1 MSTRK
6 ERLAKHLESVDS
18 YIKHQMSR
26 RTETE
31 KLVFRTKQIAMFDD
45 KLERY
50 KERLYKALERRA
62 GNGETPSGVW

>member
-31 KLVFRTKQIAMFDD
+31 KQAFRAKQIAMFDD

-50 KERLYKALERRA
+50 KERLCKALER
-62 GNGETPSGVW
+62 GFS